1 MLQQAEIR
9 QVHEDAAT
17 GVRTYALT
25 FSNVSTREG
34 VCRHDIRTLGLRKGD
49 VVLAQRDGAWTNAF
63 VDTVQRD
70 AATGV
75 LMYNIKFQASSSGPG
90 ATKQVAITDLR
101 TPVPRYNIDFRSP
114 IGALSVGGAVLAMRA
129 TGSAPVSK
137 RCTQTARVGS
147 RGTTLN

>member
-1 MLQQAEIR
+1 MYSR
-9 QVHEDAAT
+9 K
-17 GVRTYALT
+17 
-25 FSNVSTREG
+25 
-34 VCRHDIRTLGLRKGD
+34 VCRRDIRTVELCKGHM
-49 VVLAQRDGAWTNAF
+49 VLAQRDGAWTNAR
-63 VDTVQRD
+63 VEAVQRD

-75 LMYNIKFQASSSGPG
+75 LMYNIRFQASSSGPG

-129 TGSAPVSK
+129 TGRARVSK
-137 RCTQTARVGS
+137 RCIQTARVGS